1 MSHFQDMPNPYALAS
16 NPPPRTLPTPIPV
29 MVVAP
34 PPFQPSWHLHP
45 CYEPRRDFVL
55 AQEVMHGCFPDYM
68 PQNLVQEH
76 NFCLEFPTSKEA
88 ELPDLDFG
96 QWQHDTDVS
105 FLTLGHDS

>member
-1 MSHFQDMPNPYALAS
+1 
-16 NPPPRTLPTPIPV
+16 
-29 MVVAP
+29 
-34 PPFQPSWHLHP
+34 
-45 CYEPRRDFVL
+45 
-55 AQEVMHGCFPDYM
+55 M

-105 FLTLGHDS
+105 FLTLGHDSLDFGSLAGNSFRPTEEEAHVMGTSSLHKKGCEGAQAIHLNAPYTQGKAFAMY